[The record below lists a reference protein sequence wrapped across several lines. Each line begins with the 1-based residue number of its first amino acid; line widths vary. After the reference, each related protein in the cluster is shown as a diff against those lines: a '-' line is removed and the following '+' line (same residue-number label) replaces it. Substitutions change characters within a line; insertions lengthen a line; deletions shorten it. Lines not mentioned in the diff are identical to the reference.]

1 MQLVQPITATH
12 EGVVHDVAYDFY
24 GKRMASCSSDHKIKI
39 WDKDD
44 KTGEWVCSAEWKA
57 HQSPVW
63 KVDWAHPEYGQLVA
77 SCSFDRTVV
86 IWEDRG
92 RRALNVR
99 RSAGSNS
106 NSHSSNKD
114 NLGGVNS
121 SNGSSTQFALKVSLM
136 DFKQAVNDIAFS
148 PRHVG
153 LQLAAATDDGFV
165 NVYEFTD
172 VTDMAQRR
180 VTKFEASKV
189 GATAIAWSTARFFPP
204 MLVVGANDG
213 AVTIWAYSEN
223 FRQWQQ
229 VYNLSIDAHTSCVH
243 DVAWAPDIGRTN
255 HIIATC
261 SKDRTLRI
269 WNVPKEFSG
278 SNTSKAFDGIAN
290 DAEIKSTEH
299 NANTASSTTNAEGSP
314 TSKDIKATQIMEDHQ
329 SEVWRVQW
337 NVTGTS
343 LGSSGDDGTVR
354 IWKQNTSKV
363 GNAPRW
369 ILDGVIAGSK

>member
-136 DFKQAVNDIAFS
+136 DLS
-148 PRHVG
+148 R
-153 LQLAAATDDGFV
+153 QL
-165 NVYEFTD
+165 
-172 VTDMAQRR
+172 
-180 VTKFEASKV
+180 
-189 GATAIAWSTARFFPP
+189 
-204 MLVVGANDG
+204 
-213 AVTIWAYSEN
+213 TI
-223 FRQWQQ
+223 
-229 VYNLSIDAHTSCVH
+229 
-243 DVAWAPDIGRTN
+243 
-255 HIIATC
+255 
-261 SKDRTLRI
+261 
-269 WNVPKEFSG
+269 
-278 SNTSKAFDGIAN
+278 
-290 DAEIKSTEH
+290 
-299 NANTASSTTNAEGSP
+299 
-314 TSKDIKATQIMEDHQ
+314 
-329 SEVWRVQW
+329 
-337 NVTGTS
+337 
-343 LGSSGDDGTVR
+343 
-354 IWKQNTSKV
+354 
-363 GNAPRW
+363 
-369 ILDGVIAGSK
+369 